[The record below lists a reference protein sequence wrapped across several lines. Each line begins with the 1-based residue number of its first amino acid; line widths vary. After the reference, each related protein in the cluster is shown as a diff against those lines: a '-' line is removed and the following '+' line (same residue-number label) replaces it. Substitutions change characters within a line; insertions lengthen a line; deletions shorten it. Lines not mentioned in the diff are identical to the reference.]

1 MAIFIYYIRKM
12 ILGIPLPLWIISFI
26 TGSIVARLTLPMS
39 NIFAW
44 VALFTAII
52 LKNLT
57 LKTVYLAL
65 VG

>member
-1 MAIFIYYIRKM
+1 M